1 MWLMMKSKIIT
12 GLLVLTVCSA
22 SAQFSV
28 KDYLSAPFKNAE
40 IIGLAE
46 QMEYMNTESF
56 RSPLFREAELR
67 LRTNDLNFSPDD
79 VKLRLGFLNP
89 MEQRANRNLETTQ
102 KEYLQ
107 AKYAYEGNKLLANR
121 YKQLI
126 KHFYLSSYEE
136 MLRDEVDK
144 LTLDYEQM
152 QLKKVSFKD
161 WLETDERIVKK
172 ELKRQ
177 DVSTSIEMLEYEI
190 GEILESQDSITWN
203 NFEFISVGK
212 MQEVIFPDSAM
223 MSSRV
228 ALAVKLFEMDVMAYN
243 VEKAESRSSI
253 GYIQAEYGL
262 EGNGDINKNLG
273 FQVGISLP
281 LFNSDKP
288 KLQRKKLELLGQEH
302 KIIEAENETSLDEY
316 KLNTQFRNQIM
327 KYQQIKERLIEI
339 EALGKNLTYDD
350 IEEYLALINYHGNLK
365 TIRLEVYLDCLNTY
379 IDLLELSGRL
389 SKAPFVNY
397 ISNDLSAFSFE

>member
-1 MWLMMKSKIIT
+1 MKSKIIT

-56 RSPLFREAELR
+56 RSPLFRDAELR

-121 YKQLI
+121 YKQLT

-228 ALAVKLFEMDVMAYN
+228 ALAVKLFEMDLILY
-243 VEKAESRSSI
+243 
-253 GYIQAEYGL
+253 Q
-262 EGNGDINKNLG
+262 
-273 FQVGISLP
+273 FQP
-281 LFNSDKP
+281 
-288 KLQRKKLELLGQEH
+288 
-302 KIIEAENETSLDEY
+302 
-316 KLNTQFRNQIM
+316 
-327 KYQQIKERLIEI
+327 
-339 EALGKNLTYDD
+339 
-350 IEEYLALINYHGNLK
+350 
-365 TIRLEVYLDCLNTY
+365 
-379 IDLLELSGRL
+379 
-389 SKAPFVNY
+389 
-397 ISNDLSAFSFE
+397 